1 MIGYSY
7 NNGRESEGIV
17 DLYWSLTTTSRG
29 KDGISVIENTKSTSK
44 CVEFITPLSLSYP
57 DTH

>member
-7 NNGRESEGIV
+7 NNGRNGEGIV

-29 KDGISVIENTKSTSK
+29 NDGISVIDIANDDT
-44 CVEFITPLSLSYP
+44 VTPL
-57 DTH
+57 